1 MRATLYGHTVGSR
14 PSIAV
19 SVQHYLVYSYSM
31 NPDTDPLSELLVD
44 SAEVD
49 RQAIANALRGVV
61 GVGPKTKAVVTQHG
75 FDALN
80 SRQQV
85 VALLLGAKVA
95 HLLDVLDSDGL
106 ATREV
111 VASSGLAGG
120 TARPTLRY
128 LLEKRFISQDS
139 EARYYIAHHQVPAAI
154 EQLSRPSEKG
164 DPTPRPS
171 KRITKRRKVDDKA
184 PQKKSKSTGL
194 AAAIASLVDSGFFES
209 PRTLRDVQE
218 RLRKKKGLT
227 VDLPKLSPIMLR
239 LLRTEVLDR
248 DENADGVYEYVARN

>member
-1 MRATLYGHTVGSR
+1 MYPYNTMCYTVS
-14 PSIAV
+14 
-19 SVQHYLVYSYSM
+19 HM

-61 GVGPKTKAVVTQHG
+61 GVDPKTKAVVTQHG

-80 SRQQV
+80 ARQQV

-95 HLLDVLDSDGL
+95 HLLEVLGTDGL

-128 LLEKRFISQDS
+128 LLEKRYISQDS
-139 EARYYIAHHQVPAAI
+139 EGRYYIAHHQVPSAI
-154 EQLSRPSEKG
+154 EQLSHPPEKS
-164 DPTPRPS
+164 DPAPRPS
-171 KRITKRRKVDDKA
+171 KRTAKRKQSDDKT
-184 PQKKSKSTGL
+184 PKKKGTSVGL
-194 AAAIASLVDSGFFES
+194 GAAIASLVESGFFES

-218 RLRKKKGLT
+218 RLRKKKGLI

-239 LLRTEVLDR
+239 LLRTGVLDR
-248 DENADGVYEYVARN
+248 DENADGVYEYVARNG